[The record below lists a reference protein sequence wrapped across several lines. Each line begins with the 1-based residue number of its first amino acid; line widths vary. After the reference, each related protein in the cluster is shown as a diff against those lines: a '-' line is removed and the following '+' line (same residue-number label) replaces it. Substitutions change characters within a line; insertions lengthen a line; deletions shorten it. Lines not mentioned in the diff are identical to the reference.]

1 MESQTPKAGLGW
13 KVWVGP
19 WSPIL
24 LMGSDTFSGWNWDF
38 SEPLGQEEM
47 PAQVT
52 AVGVTDSPRISEA
65 SAMWQRS
72 PWGQPQPKPTGN
84 SSKGSSAGTRNV
96 CVGSLSRDWKQH
108 TQTKQPA
115 QQPSREKPKFTREP
129 RGSCITSTA
138 PVQSQGWKF
147 LHPPWE
153 KKVEKFSLLMWK
165 KETSSRASSS
175 RDPSKAG
182 ISVFL
187 NLTNTAKIMQHFIW
201 I

>member
-84 SSKGSSAGTRNV
+84 SSKGS
-96 CVGSLSRDWKQH
+96 LQH
-108 TQTKQPA
+108 QECLCGFIEQGLKTTHPNQATSPATQQRKTKIHQRA
-115 QQPSREKPKFTREP
+115 P
-129 RGSCITSTA
+129 R
-138 PVQSQGWKF
+138 F
-147 LHPPWE
+147 LHNQHSSGAKSGLEVSPSSLR

-187 NLTNTAKIMQHFIW
+187 NLINTAKIMQHFIW